1 MEYADMTD
9 DELLAIVADNPDA
22 TSMEVQLMLR
32 VERLQHEVQDLLE
45 LTTGPKNE
53 HT

>member
-1 MEYADMTD
+1 MTD

-45 LTTGPKNE
+45 LTTEPKNE